1 MSLGLVAKERGSV
14 AECEFLLFGGDLLGT
29 IKFLRPATSRD
40 QKPHQDLTRSPAAT
54 RNLTTTSPGPWS
66 PQRPVPGHDQGP
78 HQDLASDQFVCNLG
92 PGNLIVLWKSVPNNK
107 ELTIRD

>member
-14 AECEFLLFGGDLLGT
+14 ADSEFLLFGGDLLGT

-40 QKPHQDLTRSPAAT
+40 QDPHQDLARSPAAT
-54 RNLTTTSPGPWS
+54 KNLTKDSPGPWS
-66 PQRPVPGHDQGP
+66 PERPVPGHDQDP
-78 HQDLASDQFVCNLG
+78 HQELARDQIVCNLG
-92 PGNLIVLWKSVPNNK
+92 TGNLIVLWKSVANKK

>member
-14 AECEFLLFGGDLLGT
+14 ADSEFLLFGGDLLGT

-40 QKPHQDLTRSPAAT
+40 QEPHQDLTRSPAAT
-54 RNLTTTSPGPWS
+54 KTLTRDSPGPWS
-66 PQRPVPGHDQGP
+66 PERTVPSKDQDP
-78 HQDLASDQFVCNLG
+78 HQDLANDQIVCNLG
-92 PGNLIVLWKSVPNNK
+92 PGNLIVRWKSVPNNK

>member
-40 QKPHQDLTRSPAAT
+40 QNPHRGLTRSQAAT
-54 RNLTTTSPGPWS
+54 RILTRTSPGPWS
-66 PQRPVPGHDQGP
+66 QERTVPGKDQDP

-92 PGNLIVLWKSVPNNK
+92 PGNLIVLWKSVANKK
-107 ELTIRD
+107 ELTLRD